1 MADWIELLWVLLLL
15 IVCVACWFGTMLTLP
30 GNWGI
35 VLAAAGY
42 AAFAPGAAARQV
54 SWWTVLG
61 LGLLALVGE
70 AIEALAGA
78 AGTARAGGSRR
89 GMVLSLLGAA
99 VGSIGGAVAGLP
111 IPVIGSAVAAVMG
124 GAIGAFGGAILGE
137 LWKGRATHQQL
148 EVGRAAFLGRLF
160 GTMGKLVVGAIMIV
174 IAVVDAIW

>member
-1 MADWIELLWVLLLL
+1 
-15 IVCVACWFGTMLTLP
+15 
-30 GNWGI
+30 
-35 VLAAAGY
+35 
-42 AAFAPGAAARQV
+42 
-54 SWWTVLG
+54 
-61 LGLLALVGE
+61 
-70 AIEALAGA
+70 
-78 AGTARAGGSRR
+78 
-89 GMVLSLLGAA
+89 MVLSLLGAA